1 MNFPWDQLL
10 VKGNWMIISAQIAAP
25 FLVIGLIAVISYF
38 KLWKYLYKEWFTSV
52 DHKKIG
58 IMYLISA
65 VLMFVRGG
73 IDALMLRTQLTIPDN
88 KFLEANH
95 YNEVFTTHGVIMIIF
110 MAMPFIFGL
119 WNVVIPLQ
127 LGARDVAFP
136 VMNNVSFWLFFAG
149 MILFNL
155 SFIVGGSPAAG
166 WTNYA
171 PLAGEF
177 SPGPG
182 VNYYLIAIQISG
194 IGSLMTGINFFVTI
208 L

>member
-1 MNFPWDQLL
+1 
-10 VKGNWMIISAQIAAP
+10 
-25 FLVIGLIAVISYF
+25 
-38 KLWKYLYKEWFTSV
+38 
-52 DHKKIG
+52 
-58 IMYLISA
+58 
-65 VLMFVRGG
+65 MFVRG

-155 SFIVGGSPAAG
+155 SFIVGGSQLLVG
-166 WTNYA
+166 LTTHHLLLNSVQVQV
-171 PLAGEF
+171 L
-177 SPGPG
+177 
-182 VNYYLIAIQISG
+182 
-194 IGSLMTGINFFVTI
+194 TI
-208 L
+208 I